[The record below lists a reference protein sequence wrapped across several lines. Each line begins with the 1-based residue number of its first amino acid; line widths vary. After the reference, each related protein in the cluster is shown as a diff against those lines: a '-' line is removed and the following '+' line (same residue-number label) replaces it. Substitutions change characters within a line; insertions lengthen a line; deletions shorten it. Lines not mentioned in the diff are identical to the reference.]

1 MRLTAKSYIWPAI
14 IFFCCS
20 YCLSCVNLSNV
31 RPAPQ
36 YVQDVADRVAAAAGT
51 NSAPAY
57 VYGNV
62 DDTAYYLVG
71 TYSFW
76 RKLYIHVNF
85 LNALN
90 GTRRTKDILAFM
102 LGHEIAH
109 WTQHRHNSHA
119 AELEADYGGVILADR
134 AGYDTVYAVMFS
146 CAFFRALE
154 KSQGLDTSHPPADE
168 RCRVMFS
175 ALCILGKTIAAN

>member
-57 VYGNV
+57 
-62 DDTAYYLVG
+62 
-71 TYSFW
+71 
-76 RKLYIHVNF
+76 
-85 LNALN
+85 